1 MQPSDGF
8 WEGVGK
14 GVADSPWWA
23 LLGLV
28 LIIGLFFLAARYI
41 YPGHK
46 EIKMRELD
54 IREREAENDRARTEA
69 NRALAEQTRGMKE
82 SVDILAT
89 QQAEQ
94 AAHLAEQTARLNES
108 ASRSRQMGDSVT
120 ETNSIVKRLDHTTE
134 HTDDLVTD
142 IHRRLIRGEGTD

>member
-1 MQPSDGF
+1 MNPSDGF

-14 GVADSPWWA
+14 GMADSPWWA

-54 IREREAENDRARTEA
+54 IREREAENDRARIEA

-82 SVDILAT
+82 SVDVLAT

-120 ETNSIVKRLDHTTE
+120 ETNSIVKRLDQTTG